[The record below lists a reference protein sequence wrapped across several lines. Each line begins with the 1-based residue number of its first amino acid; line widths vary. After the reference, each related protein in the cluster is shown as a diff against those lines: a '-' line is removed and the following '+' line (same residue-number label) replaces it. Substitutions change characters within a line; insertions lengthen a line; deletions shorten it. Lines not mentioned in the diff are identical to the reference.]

1 MSDTPSAA
9 LLPGEWAVAQASVVV
24 DKSLVGTAAGVEP
37 ALPLLDEQLI
47 DEQLMDEQTLAYL
60 AAAGNLEA
68 FNQLVERIQGS
79 AYSTAY
85 RIVNDEEAAADLLQ
99 ESLIKTFRAL
109 STYRGGSFKSW
120 FLRILINNCYDL
132 LRSQK
137 RRAAVSLDD
146 LTPEGEPAF
155 EVADRGERP
164 EDHVER
170 MELRQWLDRS
180 IAALP
185 LEQRTA
191 VVLFDVEGYS
201 YNEIAEITG
210 VSLGTVKSRI
220 NRGRV
225 RVRDFLVRH
234 NVLTVG

>member
-1 MSDTPSAA
+1 MNDTPPAA
-9 LLPGEWAVAQASVVV
+9 LLGSERTSIKPPVAVDRSM
-24 DKSLVGTAAGVEP
+24 AGMTTDVESTV
-37 ALPLLDEQLI
+37 
-47 DEQLMDEQTLAYL
+47 QLMDEQTLAYL

-68 FNQLVERIQGS
+68 FNQLVERVQACG
-79 AYSTAY
+79 YSTAY
-85 RIVNDEEAAADLLQ
+85 RLVNDEEAAADLLQ